1 MSETATPGLLRAAG
15 LVVVLALST
24 GCDSGLRRLDEHVF
38 YTGPGYQ
45 LKVVRY
51 YENLPL
57 HYSGEIYSVQ
67 CQSAATRD
75 IEALP
80 AQDPGWRI
88 LERGGAIGTERA
100 SDIVSRLEHHYLAI
114 DATRLVW
121 LDRLFHVSF
130 DGCGSFASWDPTALG
145 PERIDPVEK
154 PDYCAPKGTADC
166 RSMDFEGD
174 RSPRYE
180 DVHVE
185 PDGRIRFVAR
195 TPAFRG
201 VIALRVASDD
211 FGRTWR
217 VDPIER
223 APLELDPRRN
233 SP

>member
-1 MSETATPGLLRAAG
+1 MSETGTLGLLRAAG

-51 YENLPL
+51 YENLFL

-88 LERGGAIGTERA
+88 LERGGAIGTQQA
-100 SDIVSRLEHHYLAI
+100 SDVVSRLEHHYLPI

-130 DGCGSFASWDPTALG
+130 DGCGSFASWDPTALA

-201 VIALRVASDD
+201 VVALRVASDD

-217 VDPIER
+217 VDPIEG
-223 APLELDPRRN
+223 APPALDPRRN